1 MYGRRSRHMIT
12 HMYRPELVYLALE
25 NKLAK
30 PRYSIHT
37 TPVSMIEPN
46 FSFINRRI
54 FITMVTPA
62 LRTYCREV
70 LLQVRGG
77 FGDFQ
82 LTTIV
87 SFIMPTRRRSLLLL
101 LSLAEKYIE

>member
-12 HMYRPELVYLALE
+12 HRYRPELVYLALE

-54 FITMVTPA
+54 FISMVTPA

-70 LLQVRGG
+70 LLQVGD

-82 LTTIV
+82 VATIV
-87 SFIMPTRRRSLLLL
+87 SFIIPTRRRSLLLL
-101 LSLAEKYIE
+101 SSLAEKYIE